1 MKVIID
7 TNILLSAVY
16 RGGLPLQAVDF
27 CFRSVSAEIHL
38 TNEIMAEY
46 RNVLSRPKFDIRLE
60 RLAFWLERL
69 AFWLERL
76 AFWLERLNREGKFA
90 SDVPPLDFP
99 RDRNDAKFLALARF
113 VGAEYLITGDADF
126 SDVPEGMLPQTRI
139 VSASEFCRSVE
150 LL

>member
-46 RNVLSRPKFDIRLE
+46 RNVLSRPKFDIR
-60 RLAFWLERL
+60 
-69 AFWLERL
+69 LERL